1 MRALGGETQQDGR
14 ESGVSVPILT
24 ASRGEVA
31 FEECPGG
38 PFLLPPGLLEEQVT
52 VGVESCASRS

>member
-1 MRALGGETQQDGR
+1 MLI
-14 ESGVSVPILT
+14 PT